1 MSSIEIEAL
10 SKTFSKRKREDVIA
24 VDRLDLTLP
33 SGQVFGFL
41 GPNGAGK
48 TTTIKM
54 MCGLVTPT
62 SGSVRLNG
70 YDIYGQRAEAVR
82 QLGVVLEGTR
92 SVYWRLTAWENL
104 MYFGRLKGLRGS
116 DIKGRAEQLLT
127 ELELWDRRNEPVR
140 EFSRGMQQKVAV
152 ACALIAD
159 PPIVLLDEPTLGLD
173 VQSART
179 LKGWIRRLA
188 SERGKTVL
196 LTTHQ
201 LDMAQ
206 ELCDLV
212 AIMNG
217 GRLIADRPV
226 GELLR
231 LFSDEH
237 YRIRLRGDVNGGLAD
252 ITGLKVEH
260 IEGDTVISGAI
271 ADQDRLYGILDKT
284 RDLGFP
290 LIAVERAEPDLE
302 EVFVRLLEDVSQ

>member
-1 MSSIEIEAL
+1 MGSIEIEAL
-10 SKTFSKRKREDVIA
+10 SKTFSKRKSEDIVA
-24 VDRLDLTLP
+24 VDRLDLTLTA
-33 SGQVFGFL
+33 GQVFGFL

-54 MCGLVTPT
+54 MCGLVTPS

-70 YDIYGQRAEAVR
+70 YDIESQRSEAMR

-104 MYFGRLKGLRGS
+104 MYFGRLKGLRGKE
-116 DIKGRAEQLLT
+116 IKGTAEWLLT
-127 ELELWDRRNEPVR
+127 ELELWDRRDEPVR
-140 EFSRGMQQKVAV
+140 EYSRGMQQKVAV

-188 SERGKTVL
+188 SEQGKTVL

-206 ELCDLV
+206 ELCDRV
-212 AIMNG
+212 AIINN
-217 GRLIADRPV
+217 GRLVADRPV
-226 GELLR
+226 RELLR

-237 YRIRLRGDVNGGLAD
+237 YRIRLRGVVNGGLAD
-252 ITGLKVEH
+252 TTRLKVERV
-260 IEGDTVISGAI
+260 EGDTVISGAI
-271 ADQDRLYGILDKT
+271 VDQDMLYDILAKT

-290 LIAVERAEPDLE
+290 LVSVERAEPDLE
-302 EVFVRLLEDVSQ
+302 EVFVRLLEDASQ

>member
-1 MSSIEIEAL
+1 LGSIEIETL
-10 SKTFSKRKREDVIA
+10 SKTFSKRKSEDVVA
-24 VDRLDLTLP
+24 VDRLDLTLAA
-33 SGQVFGFL
+33 GQVFGFL

-54 MCGLVTPT
+54 TCGLVTPT

-70 YDIYGQRAEAVR
+70 YDIDSQRSEAMR

-104 MYFGRLKGLRGS
+104 MYFGRLKGLRGRE
-116 DIKGRAEQLLT
+116 IKATAEWLLT

-140 EFSRGMQQKVAV
+140 EYSRGMQQKVAV
-152 ACALIAD
+152 ARALIAD

-179 LKGWIRRLA
+179 LKDWIRRLA

-206 ELCDLV
+206 ELCDRV
-212 AIMNG
+212 AIMNN
-217 GRLIADRPV
+217 GRLVADRPV

-237 YRIRLRGDVNGGLAD
+237 YRIRFRGDVNVRLAD
-252 ITGLKVEH
+252 VTGLKVEH
-260 IEGDTVISGAI
+260 IEDDTVISGAI
-271 ADQDRLYGILDKT
+271 ADQDRLYDILDKT
-284 RDLGFP
+284 RSFGFP
-290 LIAVERAEPDLE
+290 LVSVERAEPDLE
-302 EVFVRLLEDVSQ
+302 EVFVKLLGDARP